1 MHRGFW
7 WENLSKI
14 ENLED
19 LSADGRVILKWMLK
33 TQDEGIYWIDL
44 AQVRDKWR
52 ATVKRAMN
60 LRFP

>member
-19 LSADGRVILKWMLK
+19 LNADGRVILKWMLK
-33 TQDEGIYWIDL
+33 TQDIGIY
-44 AQVRDKWR
+44 
-52 ATVKRAMN
+52 
-60 LRFP
+60 